1 MKVIRVE
8 RDSVIISKNRKRNR
22 VSTCLKISSYKNL
35 NYVNSEKA
43 IDQMKTFFV
52 ATANKNL

>member
-35 NYVNSEKA
+35 NYVKSEKA